1 MRVTQSMLAQNSL
14 RHISKSYERLN
25 KYQDQLS
32 SGKKITRPSEDP
44 VVAIKGMYYR
54 TNLKEVEQY
63 KRNLSEAYLWLDNSE
78 AGLEQ
83 ANKGLQRLRELMIQ
97 ANNGSYSED
106 ERDAIFREVKQIKDD
121 LISIANSQVAGRYI
135 FNGTRTDKPP
145 VAGDPPVVNN
155 NNDPFMVEL
164 SKDIRIQVN
173 VTPDNVFNQQMFDTV
188 QAVQTALENNDTTN
202 LDSLLGQLDDH
213 IDALNAERAELGAR
227 YNRIEQM
234 EARINQQEVIATK
247 ILSDNEDA
255 DIERVITDLVTQES
269 VHRAALAVGAR
280 IIQPSLIDFL
290 R

>member
-14 RHISKSYERLN
+14 RHISKSYERLI

-44 VVAIKGMYYR
+44 VVTIKGMYYR

-83 ANKGLQRLRELMIQ
+83 ANKGLQRLRELIIQ

-106 ERDAIFREVKQIKDD
+106 ERDAIVREVKQIKDD

-227 YNRIEQM
+227 YNRVEQM

-269 VHRAALAVGAR
+269 VHRASLAVGAR

>member
-202 LDSLLGQLDDH
+202 LASLLGQLDDH